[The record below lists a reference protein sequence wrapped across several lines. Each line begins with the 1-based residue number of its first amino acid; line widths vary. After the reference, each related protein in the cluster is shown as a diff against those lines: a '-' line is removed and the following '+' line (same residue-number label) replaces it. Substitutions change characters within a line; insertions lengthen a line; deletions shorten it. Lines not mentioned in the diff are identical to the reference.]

1 MNSAASVAD
10 RTQVVRLAAR
20 GDGVTAEG
28 QFVAGALPG
37 DHIVD
42 GEIVAGPHHV
52 APPCRHFG
60 VCGGCQLQHADEG
73 VQRDFVAGRIL
84 ATLATN
90 GIVPETVRPT
100 HLSPPFSRRR
110 VAMRAERQGD
120 DLVLGFNREGARTVV
135 DLTECHVMTP
145 GLFEIAQT
153 LRPVLTALLP
163 AGWVSGVTLTETR
176 TGVDVLI
183 SNLSADARTIS
194 ALSSWGR
201 AVGAARISLE
211 TGGGVE
217 TAVQRTVPMVSFDG
231 IDVELPPGAFLQA
244 TADGEAVLAAAVGE
258 IIGDANT
265 VADLFAGLGTF
276 ALPLAKGRQ
285 VFAADGAGAPIA
297 ALARAGATRHV
308 TAAHRDLFRR
318 PLSAKELA
326 RFDAVVIDP
335 PRAGA
340 KAQIDEIANSS
351 LDLLAYVSCNPNT
364 FARDA
369 KVLAAAGFR
378 LTDLWPVGQFR
389 WSVHVELAARFVR

>member
-42 GEIVAGPHHV
+42 DKIVVGPHHV

-244 TADGEAVLAAAVGE
+244 TADGEAALATAVEE
-258 IIGDANT
+258 IIGDAKT

-276 ALPLAKGRQ
+276 ALPLAKARQ
-285 VFAADGAGAPIA
+285 VFTADGAGAPIA

-308 TAAHRDLFRR
+308 RAAHRDLFRR

-369 KVLAAAGFR
+369 KVLATAGFR